1 MALGVFASGWAA
13 AAGALA
19 LAYGFSNSFRDAST
33 IVASVV
39 STRALAPLSAF
50 GLCAVFEFLGAW
62 LFGSR
67 IAGTISDLVLD
78 GKAFAP
84 HDVILVLTAAIT
96 AAFVWSVVAWL
107 RGWPMSSSQALI
119 GSLTGAGC
127 AAWGS
132 ARLFDPKLFAV
143 FIVLIVTPSI
153 GFLLSVVLTSGLRQ
167 LGYWMTTTARPL
179 VQSLH
184 VLGCL
189 MVSAAHGS
197 NNGQIIVGF
206 LAVAAAAMG
215 SQAVKP
221 SPMHS
226 FVVAAVIAVGVLLG
240 GRRLLHK
247 LAMKFY
253 RIRDMQG
260 LGAQSA
266 ASLAM
271 AACLLTGFPA
281 SPTHLISGS
290 IIGAGVAKSVRSVR
304 WTVVAEIVLSWIV
317 TMPVNAAFA
326 ALLFHLFRV
335 A

>member
-1 MALGVFASGWAA
+1 
-13 AAGALA
+13 

-67 IAGTISDLVLD
+67 IAGTISSLVTE
-78 GKAFAP
+78 GKALAP
-84 HDVILVLTAAIT
+84 HDVILVLTAAI
-96 AAFVWSVVAWL
+96 AASFVWSIVSWV

-127 AAWGS
+127 AAWGPE
-132 ARLFDPKLFAV
+132 RLFAPKLLAV
-143 FIVLIVTPSI
+143 FVVLVVTPTL
-153 GFLLSVVLTSGLRQ
+153 GFLLSAALTSGLRQ
-167 LGYWMTTTARPL
+167 LGFWMTTAARPV

-206 LAVAAAAMG
+206 LAVAAATMG
-215 SQAVKP
+215 SHAAAKP
-221 SPMHS
+221 SSMHA
-226 FVVAAVIAVGVLLG
+226 FVVAVVIAVGVLLG

-271 AACLLTGFPA
+271 AACLMTGFPA

-290 IIGAGVAKSVRSVR
+290 IVGAGVAKSVRSVR
-304 WTVVAEIVLSWIV
+304 WTIVAEIVLSWIV
-317 TMPVNAAFA
+317 TIPVNAAFA
-326 ALLFHLFRV
+326 AFLFHLFRV
-335 A
+335 V